1 MEHGGRDRAGP
12 DHDYTAFLKANSGMS
27 GGPDEHNRLEGAT
40 EAIMNQDDLHANTP
54 GLQAHLLSI
63 GRALPVV
70 TPVVALMA
78 AVASGVALWSAY
90 TPSKLDA
97 LQARVASLQA
107 EVSEGFDIK
116 REVAAL
122 TSALEATQSH
132 LAALDEAVARQM
144 ASPPQSRATQNLEAR
159 LDTLTAA
166 VEELH
171 ARSTD
176 TGPATAANS
185 APAASAPAAGK
196 PDVGTWAVHLSAFS
210 KENLAHAEV
219 ARLQALDIPAE
230 RHAFVDRK
238 GRTWHR
244 VFVRGFETRTAAENA
259 RNSFQTTA
267 GVPKTWLERLPSAAG
282 QARAG
287 G

>member
-1 MEHGGRDRAGP
+1 M
-12 DHDYTAFLKANSGMS
+12 
-27 GGPDEHNRLEGAT
+27 
-40 EAIMNQDDLHANTP
+40 
-54 GLQAHLLSI
+54 
-63 GRALPVV
+63 
-70 TPVVALMA
+70 
-78 AVASGVALWSAY
+78 
-90 TPSKLDA
+90 
-97 LQARVASLQA
+97 
-107 EVSEGFDIK
+107 SEGFDIK

-171 ARSTD
+171 ARATD
-176 TGPATAANS
+176 TGP

-196 PDVGTWAVHLSAFS
+196 ADVGTWAVHLSAFS

-259 RNSFQTTA
+259 RSSFQTTA
-267 GVPKTWLERLPSAAG
+267 GVPRTWLERLPSAAG
-282 QARAG
+282 EQAQAG